1 MIIANVSSE
10 DYQQIVDIYNY
21 YILNSTCTFEIST
34 ITVAD
39 MANRIAHITSK
50 YPFVVLKDEE
60 KVMGYAYI
68 HELNEREAF
77 NISCEISLYMAKE
90 YTGKGLAKLL
100 MEDMIRKAK
109 QMSIKNIVALITSEN
124 TNSINFHYKYGFKKV
139 GTLTDIGFKFNRYL
153 SLDYLQLKI

>member
-1 MIIANVSSE
+1 MIIASVDTN

-39 MANRIAHITSK
+39 MDKRITHITSK
-50 YPFVVLKDEE
+50 YPFVVLKDES
-60 KVMGYAYI
+60 KVIGYAYL
-68 HELNEREAF
+68 HELNEREAI
-77 NISCEISLYMAKE
+77 NISCEVSLYMDND
-90 YTGKGLAKLL
+90 YRGKGLAKLL
-100 MEDMIRKAK
+100 MEDMIRQAK
-109 QMSIKNIVALITSEN
+109 QKGMKNIVALITSEN